1 MAWNFKK
8 EPRQV
13 SLLPRTLVILSLFL
27 AFRRRFF
34 RHFFS
39 PLGGSIL
46 SCDILAGN
54 ISLLSVIV
62 YHGPVVVVA
71 PYILHHRSPRQL
83 HQHATTGRGLAS
95 HIHPVAGYLVGSFLS
110 RRFCSLRRRLL
121 SHRLGLSLGLGD
133 GRCGLLRLF
142 ASWQDQT
149 DH

>member
-1 MAWNFKK
+1 SQSLIFDSIIILLFYYFSIGFKKIIKNFTIWTQKGGRLAWNFKK

-27 AFRRRFF
+27 AFRRHFF

-62 YHGPVVVVA
+62 YHGPVV
-71 PYILHHRSPRQL
+71 
-83 HQHATTGRGLAS
+83 
-95 HIHPVAGYLVGSFLS
+95 
-110 RRFCSLRRRLL
+110 
-121 SHRLGLSLGLGD
+121 
-133 GRCGLLRLF
+133 
-142 ASWQDQT
+142 
-149 DH
+149 